1 MVHGNTSTLALTV
14 GGLLGNGLRGDVR
27 WHGADDR
34 RISTRARSHMRRTVA
49 QPERVLDGG
58 GACAL
63 LAEAVKEVL
72 AEVVEGELL
81 YLLQLLFFHVDRVL
95 RGSNLKKNTHTPR

>member
-1 MVHGNTSTLALTV
+1 
-14 GGLLGNGLRGDVR
+14 
-27 WHGADDR
+27 
-34 RISTRARSHMRRTVA
+34 MRRTVA

-63 LAEAVKEVL
+63 LAEAVEEVL

-95 RGSNLKKNTHTPR
+95 RRTDLKQEMHVSMTSLIEDGRSTVGTDSPA

>member
-1 MVHGNTSTLALTV
+1 
-14 GGLLGNGLRGDVR
+14 
-27 WHGADDR
+27 
-34 RISTRARSHMRRTVA
+34 MRRTVA

-58 GACAL
+58 CACAL

-81 YLLQLLFFHVDRVL
+81 NLLQFLFFHVDRML
-95 RGSNLKKNTHTPR
+95 RGSNLQNTHTPR